1 MIGDEFMYEYHA
13 HITDVYDA
21 DTITANI
28 DLGFKSGLR
37 GVKLRLFGIN
47 APEIR
52 LSKRVTQAEK
62 EQGLKAKT
70 WLETR
75 ILGKDVFIRT
85 YKDKTGKYGRWL
97 AEVYPLDDQSK
108 SFNQMLVEEGLAVEA
123 TY

>member
-1 MIGDEFMYEYHA
+1 M
-13 HITDVYDA
+13 
-21 DTITANI
+21 
-28 DLGFKSGLR
+28 
-37 GVKLRLFGIN
+37 KLRLFGIN

-62 EQGLKAKT
+62 EEGLKAKA